1 MSGLE
6 QFAVGTPSEAAAE
19 SGLVEEIAL
28 AMAGSLNVRRSVLQ
42 LLDGL
47 LRDFA
52 DWAAV
57 ALVNPRTGGV
67 QLYGG
72 DDVTSVV
79 KVSRRALSGQ
89 ALERVLTTGR
99 SELLHVAIEGF
110 GDGLLGLIPNR
121 ALRDQAAALRPAD
134 VLGTGLTARG
144 STMGALITV
153 RGQGR
158 GFTPDDVT
166 TAEQLATRASM
177 ALDSAR
183 LYEQRSQIAGALQQ
197 SLLPPE
203 LPAVPG
209 LDLGA
214 RYRTAFEQLDIGGDF
229 YDIFQHGDDW
239 LVALGDVA
247 GKGVEAAVLTGR
259 ARQSLRTAAYF
270 ESDPAALLAALNTVF
285 HNDISNRFVT
295 MVCLRVRPLEDG
307 SLSVTVAAAGHAPP
321 LLVRSTGE
329 ITEVNAEGA
338 VLGVVPV
345 AEYSTTTVRLDP
357 GDQLVLFTDGVE
369 EARGE
374 SGFYGHERL
383 LQLVGQYAGT
393 PADVVCAA
401 IEQDVLHH
409 LGGRAHDDIAV
420 LSLGCAR

>member
-1 MSGLE
+1 MNGPELAIEPGLLD
-6 QFAVGTPSEAAAE
+6 EA
-19 SGLVEEIAL
+19 SLVDGIGLT
-28 AMAGSLNVRRSVLQ
+28 MAGSLNVRRSVLQ
-42 LLDGL
+42 LLDS
-47 LRDFA
+47 LRPGFA

-57 ALVNPRTGGV
+57 ALINPRTGGI

-72 DDVTSVV
+72 DDLTSIV
-79 KVSRRALSGQ
+79 KVSRRALAGQ
-89 ALERVLTTGR
+89 ALERVLATGR
-99 SELLHVAIEGF
+99 SELLHVALEGL
-110 GDGLLGLIPNR
+110 GDGLLGLIPHR

-158 GFTPDDVT
+158 GFTPEDVAA
-166 TAEQLATRASM
+166 AEQIAVRASM

-183 LYEQRSQIAGALQQ
+183 LYEQRSQIASALQQ

-203 LPAVPG
+203 LPTIPG

-214 RYRTAFEQLDIGGDF
+214 RYRPAFDQLDIGGDF
-229 YDIFQHGDDW
+229 YDIFPRGDDW

-259 ARQSLRTAAYF
+259 ARQSLRTAAHF
-270 ESDPAALLAALNTVF
+270 ESDPAALLSALNTVF

-295 MVCLRVRPLEDG
+295 MICLRVRPLDDG
-307 SLSVTVAAAGHAPP
+307 SLEVTAAAAGHAPP
-321 LLVRSTGE
+321 LLIRASGGIAEVR
-329 ITEVNAEGA
+329 AEGA

-345 AEYSTTTVRLDP
+345 AEYSATTVRLDP
-357 GDQLVLFTDGVE
+357 GDQLVLFTDGVD

-383 LQLVGQYAGT
+383 ASLLGPYAGA
-393 PADVVCAA
+393 PADVICAA
-401 IEQDVLHH
+401 IEQDVLEH

-420 LSLGCAR
+420 LALGCAR